1 MTVMSMHNFFLM
13 FDQIMFTGK
22 RKSGKSMYVRR
33 KTIQKRI
40 LENLCITVLRVNKEL
55 KKGRFVTAKERP
67 AATRAVSVWVGSGTA
82 GRWADRARS
91 DPFRLALTRCPF
103 GVSRVSSQPQSDFSV
118 FFLRHSR
125 RLVATGFQVG
135 ANSDAPTRNW
145 QNVKDLHTYWT
156 TAKNARHPTAST
168 YFFCRTATAG
178 NGWFSILYV

>member
-82 GRWADRARS
+82 GR
-91 DPFRLALTRCPF
+91 
-103 GVSRVSSQPQSDFSV
+103 
-118 FFLRHSR
+118 
-125 RLVATGFQVG
+125 
-135 ANSDAPTRNW
+135 
-145 QNVKDLHTYWT
+145 
-156 TAKNARHPTAST
+156 
-168 YFFCRTATAG
+168 
-178 NGWFSILYV
+178 